1 MSFGTLFSSFTTERR
16 TSQASLLPTLP
27 NDLFKTPLDQPDR
40 QPHAPTDGGGE
51 GEMTDDDHAREEMA
65 ANWKQ
70 VSEACPRAR
79 WRVSGMRIA
88 H

>member
-1 MSFGTLFSSFTTERR
+1 MSFETLFSSFTTERR
-16 TSQASLLPTLP
+16 TSQASLLP
-27 NDLFKTPLDQPDR
+27 NDLFKTPLDQPYR

-51 GEMTDDDHAREEMA
+51 GEMTDEDHTREEMA

-79 WRVSGMRIA
+79 WRVSGTRIA
-88 H
+88 Q